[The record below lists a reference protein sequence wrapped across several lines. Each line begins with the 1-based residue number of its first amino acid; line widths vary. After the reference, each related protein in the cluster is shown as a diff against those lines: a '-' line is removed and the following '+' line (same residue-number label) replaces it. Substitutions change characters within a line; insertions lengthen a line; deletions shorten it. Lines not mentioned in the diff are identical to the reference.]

1 MRKECPV
8 CNTEFEGRPNKIYC
22 RTRCRSE
29 QGNKKYAAQH
39 ENEITHKNALSN
51 NRKILA
57 NMYNMVGSIELPI
70 SVFDNAGFDKTRY
83 TGYQKDGFF
92 LPNTY
97 FMCFEYTVQI
107 IGTEF
112 FKIIKK

>member
-1 MRKECPV
+1 MGKECPV

-22 RTRCRSE
+22 GTKCRSE

-57 NMYNMVGSIELPI
+57 NMYKWFGSLELPV
-70 SVFDNAGFDKTRY
+70 SAFGNAGFDVNSY
-83 TGYQKDGFF
+83 TGFQKGGYFF
-92 LPNTY
+92 Y
-97 FMCFEYTVQI
+97 YEYTVQI